1 MEDGS
6 ATVFVRAF
14 AGIGSSL
21 WIKSKNNRSKS
32 RNRGHRGKKEGRA
45 SGVSAE
51 FLQTEI
57 LIRKENTKENT
68 KEKDE
73 KKTKKKTMKKKKVK
87 KKIEKK
93 VKKPSNKK

>member
-1 MEDGS
+1 MPLFLF
-6 ATVFVRAF
+6 AVL

-32 RNRGHRGKKEGRA
+32 RNRGHRGKKEGSA

-57 LIRKENTKENT
+57 LIRKENTKE
-68 KEKDE
+68 KDE
-73 KKTKKKTMKKKKVK
+73 KKDE
-87 KKIEKK
+87 EKDEEK
-93 VKKPSNKK
+93 EGEEKNREESEETE

>member
-1 MEDGS
+1 MPLFLF
-6 ATVFVRAF
+6 AVL

-57 LIRKENTKENT
+57 LIRKENTKE
-68 KEKDE
+68 KDE
-73 KKTKKKTMKKKKVK
+73 KKDE
-87 KKIEKK
+87 EKEGEEK
-93 VKKPSNKK
+93 NREESEETE